1 MARNNDRERST
12 TKRAPKENIR
22 KMRKK
27 VCIFCREN
35 IVTIDYKEVNL
46 LKKFISDRGKIR
58 SRRVSGNCTQHQRDV
73 AGAIK
78 LSREL
83 ALLPYTQRTTNER
96 SSGKPNRHDGDRD
109 KWSEVDD
116 ENTQEEIEEFLMSME
131 KGSEL
136 PEIEK
141 VEE

>member
-1 MARNNDRERST
+1 MARNNDRDRST
-12 TKRAPKENIR
+12 TKRAPKESMR
-22 KMRKK
+22 RMRKK

-35 IVTIDYKEVNL
+35 INNIDYKEVNL

-73 AGAIK
+73 AMAIK

-96 SSGKPNRHDGDRD
+96 SSGKPNRQGGERD
-109 KWSEVDD
+109 KWSETDD
-116 ENTQEEIEEFLMSME
+116 ENAEEEIEEFLMSMN
-131 KGSEL
+131 KDSEL
-136 PEIEK
+136 
-141 VEE
+141 VEDEA